1 MKANKFFCAIFFVVL
16 NFFSSAEQI
25 VFSSDSMK
33 GNASGKNNSTLLSGN
48 AKVVTETMEISADE
62 IEISGKNFRFIKA
75 SGGVKGKNT
84 KSNFDF
90 TCENLSYDRE
100 TKIASLE
107 NNVTLR
113 DAENDFFSKAQI
125 IEYNQET
132 EICVMQIQVD
142 ISQKENKCT
151 SAFAIYKKNE
161 KLLEMKG
168 NSKIV
173 QNDDTFRAQN
183 ITLNLD
189 TQEIFLEE
197 RVKGS
202 VSASEKKSGEKNPDA
217 ENSAESET
225 EKIGGENGRE

>member
-1 MKANKFFCAIFFVVL
+1 
-16 NFFSSAEQI
+16 
-25 VFSSDSMK
+25 
-33 GNASGKNNSTLLSGN
+33 
-48 AKVVTETMEISADE
+48 
-62 IEISGKNFRFIKA
+62 
-75 SGGVKGKNT
+75 
-84 KSNFDF
+84 
-90 TCENLSYDRE
+90 
-100 TKIASLE
+100 
-107 NNVTLR
+107 
-113 DAENDFFSKAQI
+113 
-125 IEYNQET
+125 
-132 EICVMQIQVD
+132 
-142 ISQKENKCT
+142 
-151 SAFAIYKKNE
+151 
-161 KLLEMKG
+161 MKG